1 MLKKTTFLGILVGA
15 GFLLGTV
22 SERTAAEVNIN
33 NLNSHTQ
40 TSSQLNQFQQ
50 IKHSAGIQIVV
61 TIGGLGLI
69 GLELWWFLFSK
80 PPSKH
85 K

>member
-1 MLKKTTFLGILVGA
+1 MFKKTTFLGILIGA
-15 GFLLGTV
+15 EFFLSTVYGT
-22 SERTAAEVNIN
+22 TAIEIIES
-33 NLNSHTQ
+33 NLNSHDKI
-40 TSSQLNQFQQ
+40 SSQTIQFKQ
-50 IKHSAGIQIVV
+50 IKQPLSDQIIV

-69 GLELWWFLFSK
+69 GLDLWWFLFSK